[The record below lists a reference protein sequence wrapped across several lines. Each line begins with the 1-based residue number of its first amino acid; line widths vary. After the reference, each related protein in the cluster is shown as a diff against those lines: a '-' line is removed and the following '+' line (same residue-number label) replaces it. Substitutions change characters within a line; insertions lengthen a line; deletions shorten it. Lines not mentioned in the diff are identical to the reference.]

1 MVILHKHSSAKMQI
15 PDILDSEIKSQK
27 TILLFAHYKFDHK
40 LILKRLGKLNGFFD
54 AILSLLLFG
63 SLR

>member
-27 TILLFAHYKFDHK
+27 TILLFAQIWPQADFEKTREIK
-40 LILKRLGKLNGFFD
+40 WFFD